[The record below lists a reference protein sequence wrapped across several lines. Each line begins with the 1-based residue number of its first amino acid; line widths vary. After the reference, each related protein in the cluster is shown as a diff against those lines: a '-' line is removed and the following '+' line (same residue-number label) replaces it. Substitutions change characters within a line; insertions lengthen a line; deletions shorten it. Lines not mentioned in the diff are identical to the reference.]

1 MTKVIG
7 IDLGTTNSC
16 VSVVEGGNPEIIVN
30 AEGKRTTPSI
40 VSFKEGDRSVGDPA
54 KRQAVTNPKNTIYS
68 VKRFIGSKFSE
79 VSKEAK
85 KMPYSVV
92 KGSGGVV
99 TIEVGD
105 KSYVPQEIS
114 AVVLQN
120 LKKTAED
127 YLGEK
132 VTEAVITVPAYFNDA
147 QRNATKEAGE
157 IAGLKVLRIINEP
170 TAAALAYGMDKQNK
184 DMTVAVYDLG
194 GGTFDVSILE
204 LGDGVF
210 EVKST
215 NGDTHLGGDNFD
227 EKIID
232 WLLSEFKDENGMDL
246 SKDAGALQRLREA
259 SEKAKVELSNSNS
272 TEINLPYITADSTGP
287 KHLVR
292 TLSRA
297 KFESMVEDL
306 VKRSLSPCRKALKDA
321 KLKVGD
327 IDEILLVGGSTRIPA
342 VQEAVKKLF
351 GKDPSKGVNPDEVVA
366 MGAAIQGGVL
376 TGDVTDVLLLD
387 VTPLSLGIETMGSVM
402 TKLIDSNTTIP
413 TSKSQVFSTAVDN
426 QPAVDIHV
434 LQGERPMAGDNR
446 TLGRF
451 QLTDIPPS
459 QRGIPQIEVTF
470 DIDANGIIDVKAV
483 DKGTGKQQNIK
494 IESGSSLSD
503 DEIDRMK
510 KEAEANSEA
519 DAQKLEKIQKLNE
532 ADSLMFQTE
541 KQITEFGDKL
551 EETDKSRLEN
561 TIKELKEVCK
571 EEDMEGVEDLMEK
584 LNSTWQEIS
593 TKLYAETEEQ
603 DTDIKE
609 DQSGD
614 PTTDVEFEEVK

>member
-16 VSVVEGGNPEIIVN
+16 VSVVEAGSPEIIVN
-30 AEGKRTTPSI
+30 SEGKRTTPSI
-40 VSFKEGDRSVGDPA
+40 VSFKDGDRSVGDPA

-79 VSKEAK
+79 ISKEAK

-92 KGSGGVV
+92 KGAKDIV
-99 TIEVGD
+99 TIKVDD
-105 KSYVPQEIS
+105 KSYIPQEIS

-127 YLGEK
+127 YLGTK
-132 VTEAVITVPAYFNDA
+132 VTEAVITVPAYFNDE

-170 TAAALAYGMDKQNK
+170 TAAALAYGMDKKDK

-194 GGTFDVSILE
+194 GGTFDISILE

-232 WLLSEFKDENGMDL
+232 WLVEEFKSENNMDL
-246 SKDAGALQRLREA
+246 SKDASALQRLREA
-259 SEKAKVELSNSNS
+259 SEKAKVELSNSTT
-272 TEINLPYITADSTGP
+272 TEINLPYITADSSGP

-292 TLSRA
+292 NLSRA
-297 KFESMVEDL
+297 KFESMVVDL
-306 VKRSLSPCRKALKDA
+306 VKKSLTPCRKAIKDA
-321 KLKVGD
+321 GLKATD

-342 VQEAVKKLF
+342 VQEAVEKLF
-351 GKDPSKGVNPDEVVA
+351 KKKPSKGVNPDEVVA

-376 TGDVTDVLLLD
+376 AGDVNDVLLLD
-387 VTPLSLGIETMGSVM
+387 VTPLSLGIETMGQVM
-402 TKLIDSNTTIP
+402 TRLIDSNTTIP
-413 TSKSQVFSTAVDN
+413 TSKSQVFSTAADN
-426 QPAVDIHV
+426 QPAVDIHI
-434 LQGERPMAGDNR
+434 LQGERPMVEGNR

-459 QRGIPQIEVTF
+459 PRGIPQIEVTF

-494 IESGSSLSD
+494 IEAGSSLSD
-503 DEIDRMK
+503 EEIERMK
-510 KEAEANSEA
+510 KEAEANSAEDNKKKEKVEKLNQA
-519 DAQKLEKIQKLNE
+519 DA
-532 ADSLMFQTE
+532 LMFQTE
-541 KQITEFGDKL
+541 KQIKEFGDKL
-551 EETDKSRLEN
+551 DDNDKSRLEN
-561 TIKELKEVCK
+561 NIKELKDVC
-571 EEDMEGVEDLMEK
+571 ESEDMEGVEELTEK

-593 TKLYAETEEQ
+593 TKLYEDTNTAQPTEDNSNEA
-603 DTDIKE
+603 
-609 DQSGD
+609 
-614 PTTDVEFEEVK
+614 TDVEFEEVK

>member
-1 MTKVIG
+1 MSKVIG

-16 VSVVEGGNPEIIVN
+16 VSVVEAGSPEIIVN
-30 AEGKRTTPSI
+30 SEGKRTTPSV
-40 VSFKEGDRSVGDPA
+40 VSYKDGDRMVGDPA
-54 KRQAVTNPKNTIYS
+54 KRQAVSNPKNTIYS

-85 KMPYSVV
+85 KMPYDVIKGV
-92 KGSGGVV
+92 KDIVSIK
-99 TIEVGD
+99 TGD
-105 KSYVPQEIS
+105 KSYTPQEIS

-127 YLGEK
+127 YLGTK

-170 TAAALAYGMDKQNK
+170 TAAALAYGMDKKDK

-194 GGTFDVSILE
+194 GGTFDISILE

-232 WLLSEFKDENGMDL
+232 WLVEEFKTENGMDL
-246 SKDAGALQRLREA
+246 TTDAAALQRLRESA
-259 SEKAKVELSNSNS
+259 EKAKVELSNSS
-272 TEINLPYITADSTGP
+272 TTEINLPYITADQSGP

-297 KFESMVEDL
+297 KFESMVSEL
-306 VKRSLSPCRKALKDA
+306 VKKSLTPCRKAIKDSG
-321 KLKVGD
+321 LKVSD
-327 IDEILLVGGSTRIPA
+327 IDEILLVGGSTRIPVVQDA
-342 VQEAVKKLF
+342 VEKLF
-351 GKDPSKGVNPDEVVA
+351 KKKPSKGVNPDEVVA

-376 TGDVTDVLLLD
+376 SGDINDVLLLD
-387 VTPLSLGIETMGSVM
+387 ITPLSLGIETMGQVM
-402 TKLIDSNTTIP
+402 TKLIDANTTIP
-413 TSKSQVFSTAVDN
+413 TSKSQIFSTAVDN

-434 LQGERPMAGDNR
+434 VQGERPMATDNR

-459 QRGIPQIEVTF
+459 PRGIPQVEVTF
-470 DIDANGIIDVKAV
+470 DIDANGIIDVKAL

-494 IESGSSLSD
+494 IESGSSLSEE
-503 DEIDRMK
+503 EIDRMK
-510 KEAEANSEA
+510 KEAEINADEDNKKKEEVEKINEA
-519 DAQKLEKIQKLNE
+519 DATV
-532 ADSLMFQTE
+532 FQTE
-541 KQITEFGDKL
+541 KQLKEYDEKLDDDSKKDLTEIL
-551 EETDKSRLEN
+551 ERLKKSMENKELPLIDEIMEEINNKWQEVSTQLYDDTVTEEN
-561 TIKELKEVCK
+561 TPPS
-571 EEDMEGVEDLMEK
+571 EDSD
-584 LNSTWQEIS
+584 
-593 TKLYAETEEQ
+593 
-603 DTDIKE
+603 
-609 DQSGD
+609 
-614 PTTDVEFEEVK
+614 TTDVEFEEVK

>member
-1 MTKVIG
+1 MTKIIG

-16 VSVVEGGNPEIIVN
+16 VSVVEAGSPEIIVN
-30 AEGKRTTPSI
+30 SEGKRTTPSI
-40 VSFKEGDRSVGDPA
+40 VSFKDGDRSVGDPA

-79 VSKEAK
+79 ISKEAK

-92 KGSGGVV
+92 KGTKDIV
-99 TIEVGD
+99 TLKVDD

-127 YLGEK
+127 YLGTK
-132 VTEAVITVPAYFNDA
+132 VTEAVITVPAYFNDE

-170 TAAALAYGMDKQNK
+170 TAAALAYGMDKKDK

-232 WLLSEFKDENGMDL
+232 WLVDEFKTENNMDL
-246 SKDAGALQRLREA
+246 SNDASALQRLREA
-259 SEKAKVELSNSNS
+259 AEKAKVELSNSTT
-272 TEINLPYITADSTGP
+272 TEINLPYITADSSGP

-292 TLSRA
+292 NLSRA

-306 VKRSLSPCRKALKDA
+306 VKKSLTPCRKAIKDA
-321 KLKVGD
+321 GLKAAD

-342 VQEAVKKLF
+342 VQEAVEKLF
-351 GKDPSKGVNPDEVVA
+351 KKKPSKGVNPDEVVA

-376 TGDVTDVLLLD
+376 AGDVNDVLLLD
-387 VTPLSLGIETMGSVM
+387 VTPLSLGIETMGQVM

-413 TSKSQVFSTAVDN
+413 TSKSQVFSTAADN

-434 LQGERPMAGDNR
+434 LQGERPMVEGNR

-459 QRGIPQIEVTF
+459 PRGIPQIEVTF

-503 DEIDRMK
+503 EEIDRMK
-510 KEAEANSEA
+510 KEAEANSEEDNKKKEKVDKLNQA
-519 DAQKLEKIQKLNE
+519 DA
-532 ADSLMFQTE
+532 LMFQTE
-541 KQITEFGDKL
+541 KQIKEFGDKL
-551 EETDKSRLEN
+551 DDNDKSRLEN
-561 TIKELKEVCK
+561 NIKELKEVCK
-571 EEDMEGVEDLMEK
+571 SEDMEGVEELTEK

-593 TKLYAETEEQ
+593 TKLYQDSENEQ
-603 DTDIKE
+603 PME
-609 DQSGD
+609 DNVD
-614 PTTDVEFEEVK
+614 NATDVEFEEVK

>member
-1 MTKVIG
+1 MAKVIG

-16 VSVVEGGNPEIIVN
+16 VSVVEGGTPEIIVN
-30 AEGKRTTPSI
+30 SEGKRTTPSI
-40 VSFKEGDRSVGDPA
+40 VSFKDGDRSVGDPA
-54 KRQAVTNPKNTIYS
+54 KRQSVTNPTNTVYS

-92 KGSGGVV
+92 KGAKDIV
-99 TIEVGD
+99 TIKLDD

-132 VTEAVITVPAYFNDA
+132 VTDAVITVPAYFNDE
-147 QRNATKEAGE
+147 QRKATKEAGE
-157 IAGLKVLRIINEP
+157 IAGLNVLRIINEP
-170 TAAALAYGMDKQNK
+170 TAAALAYGMDKKDK

-232 WLLSEFKDENGMDL
+232 WLVEEFKSENGMDL
-246 SKDAGALQRLREA
+246 TSDPSALQRLREA
-259 SEKAKVELSNSNS
+259 AEKAKVELSNAAT
-272 TEINLPYITADSTGP
+272 TEINLPYITADSSGP

-306 VKRSLSPCRKALKDA
+306 IKKSLTPCRKAIKDA
-321 KLKVGD
+321 GIKVGD

-342 VQEAVKKLF
+342 VQEAVEKLF
-351 GKDPSKGVNPDEVVA
+351 KKKPSKGVNPDEVVA

-376 TGDVTDVLLLD
+376 TGEVNDVLLLD
-387 VTPLSLGIETMGSVM
+387 VTPLSLGIETMGRVM

-426 QPAVDIHV
+426 QPTVDIHV
-434 LQGERPMAGDNR
+434 VQGERPMAGDNR

-451 QLTDIPPS
+451 QLSDIPPS
-459 QRGIPQIEVTF
+459 PRGIPQIEVTF
-470 DIDANGIIDVKAV
+470 DIDANGIINVKAV
-483 DKGTGKQQNIK
+483 DKGTGKEHSIK

-503 DEIDRMK
+503 EEVERMK
-510 KEAEANSEA
+510 KEAEANAEA
-519 DAQKLEKIQKLNE
+519 DAEKLEKIQKLNE

-541 KQITEFGDKL
+541 KQLVEFGDKL
-551 EETDKSRLEN
+551 DELDKSRLEN
-561 TIKELKEVCK
+561 IIKELRVVC
-571 EEDMEGVEDLMEK
+571 ESEDMEGVEDLTEK
-584 LNSTWQEIS
+584 LNETWQEIS
-593 TKLYAETEEQ
+593 TKLYEETNQ
-603 DTDIKE
+603 DDVPKQDSSDE
-609 DQSGD
+609 V
-614 PTTDVEFEEVK
+614 TDVEYEEVKG